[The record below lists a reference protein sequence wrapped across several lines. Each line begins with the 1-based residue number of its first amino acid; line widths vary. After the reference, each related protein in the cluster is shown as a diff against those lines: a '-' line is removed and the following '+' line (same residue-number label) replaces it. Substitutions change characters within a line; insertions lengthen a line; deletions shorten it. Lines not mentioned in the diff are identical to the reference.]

1 MASINILQQAEAL
14 AKIKSLAKND
24 LTEMDFTIRNRLVNK
39 AKLVQDITNH
49 IVSSGGKRLRP
60 VLLMLVAKLFNY
72 CGKRHINL
80 AAAVEFIHTA
90 TLLHDDVVDHSN
102 LRRGMPTANKNWDNK
117 SSILVG
123 DFLFSQSFILMSE
136 DEDIRIL
143 GILSK
148 AASIIAEGEVKQLS
162 SIANLELT
170 IEEYLQIIL
179 AKTAELFA
187 ASCHVGSVI
196 ANVDL
201 ETELSMYNFGMNL
214 GMAFQIIDDVLDYSS
229 SKFSI
234 GKEIGDD
241 FRESKVTLPVIL
253 AYKAS
258 NAQEKEFW
266 ERVMHDSDQHKDD
279 FKVALSIFK
288 KYQVIDQCLLLAKEF
303 SQKASSNMEHAPEN
317 NIKDALIEVLNFSIN
332 RDI

>member
-1 MASINILQQAEAL
+1 MSINILRQAEAL

-24 LTEMDFTIRNRLVNK
+24 LNEMDLIIHNRLINK

-49 IVSSGGKRLRP
+49 IVKSGGKRLRP
-60 VLLMLVAKLFNY
+60 VLLMLIAKLFNY
-72 CGKRHINL
+72 SGKRHINL

-102 LRRGMPTANKNWDNK
+102 LRRGKPTANKNWNNK

-196 ANVDL
+196 ANVEL
-201 ETELSMYNFGMNL
+201 ETEISMYNFGMNL
-214 GMAFQIIDDVLDYSS
+214 GMAFQIIDDVLDYGS
-229 SKFSI
+229 SKISI
-234 GKEIGDD
+234 GKEVGDD

-266 ERVMHDSDQHKDD
+266 ERVMHDNIQQQED
-279 FKVALSIFK
+279 FKIVLSIFK
-288 KYQVIDQCLLLAKEF
+288 KYQITDQCLLLAKEF
-303 SQKASSNMEHAPEN
+303 SQKASSNIEKAPDN
-317 NIKDALIEVLNFSIN
+317 NIKSALIEVLNFSTN
-332 RDI
+332 RNI